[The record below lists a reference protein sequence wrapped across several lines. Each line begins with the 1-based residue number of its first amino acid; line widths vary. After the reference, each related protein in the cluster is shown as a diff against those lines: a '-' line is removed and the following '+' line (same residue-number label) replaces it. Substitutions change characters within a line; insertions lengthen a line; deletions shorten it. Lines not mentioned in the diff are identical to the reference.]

1 MDTLLIQLTNN
12 RAYRLLQ
19 KLEELNLI
27 KVLNKSAGMED
38 KTVPAITRKKVSDYK
53 GILSSELVD
62 KMQAYVKESREEW
75 QQRI

>member
-12 RAYRLLQ
+12 KAYTLLLE
-19 KLEELNLI
+19 LEEQDLI
-27 KVLNKSAGMED
+27 KILNKNDGTHE
-38 KTVPAITRKKVSDYK
+38 KIVPDITRKKASDYK

-75 QQRI
+75 QRRI